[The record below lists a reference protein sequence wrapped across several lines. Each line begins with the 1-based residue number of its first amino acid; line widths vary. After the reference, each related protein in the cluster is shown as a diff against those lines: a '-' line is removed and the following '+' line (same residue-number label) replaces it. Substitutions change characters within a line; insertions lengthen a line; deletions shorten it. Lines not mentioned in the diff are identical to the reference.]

1 MRVSFWSFLLI
12 FLAAIKTSERMNAA
26 TMRTRDAHEKTMF
39 WNRTPARKLS
49 TKITIVPRHTKAIG
63 KETLSFLTSLEKS
76 SQIKGI
82 NISISIE
89 TLREKSAS
97 SASDPAVKHDIM
109 IDNPM

>member
-1 MRVSFWSFLLI
+1 
-12 FLAAIKTSERMNAA
+12 MNAA

-49 TKITIVPRHTKAIG
+49 AKTTIVPRHTRTIG
-63 KETLSFLTSLEKS
+63 KETFSFVISLEKS

-89 TLREKSAS
+89 TLREKSCS
-97 SASDPAVKHDIM
+97 SVSDPAAKHDIM

>member
-1 MRVSFWSFLLI
+1 M
-12 FLAAIKTSERMNAA
+12 
-26 TMRTRDAHEKTMF
+26 
-39 WNRTPARKLS
+39 
-49 TKITIVPRHTKAIG
+49 AIG

-82 NISISIE
+82 SISINIE

-97 SASDPAVKHDIM
+97 STSAPAVKHDIM